1 MSDEHLEELRLI
13 DWSRAQRA
21 ALTRWLRICV
31 DASEIEAAEE
41 IRAELKAAD
50 HFEFVM
56 RAA

>member
-1 MSDEHLEELRLI
+1 MSDDLLEELRLI
-13 DWSRAQRA
+13 DWSRAQRQ
-21 ALTRWLRICV
+21 ALERWMQICI

-50 HFEFVM
+50 HIEFVM